1 MRREEGNVERK
12 QFTFYASFFQ
22 AISKIKKKADRAEAY
37 DALCAYAL
45 YGTEPDLGQMSDS
58 AAVVFMLAKP
68 NLDSSRRKATN
79 GKRGGESKQ
88 EEEEGQPEANGKQ
101 EEPASKPQANG
112 RQTESKKEKE
122 KEKEKEYE
130 CNNIPPKSSP
140 QGDAPP
146 EKHKHGQYGWVRLTA
161 EEYAR
166 LIADLGEEEAAR
178 CIRYVDESAQANG
191 NKNRWK
197 DWNLVLRKCH
207 AQGWGLSRKPDKAIQ
222 NSSVNLG
229 ALEAAMNRIYE
240 GGAG

>member
-1 MRREEGNVERK
+1 MDRK
-12 QFTFYASFFQ
+12 QFTFYGSFFQ

-45 YGTEPDLGQMSDS
+45 YGTEPDLSQMSDS

-88 EEEEGQPEANGKQ
+88 GEEESAPEAPLKQ

-112 RQTESKKEKE
+112 KQTESKKEIEKE
-122 KEKEKEYE
+122 IEIEKEKEYE

-140 QGDAPP
+140 QGDARP
-146 EKHKHGQYGWVRLTA
+146 EKHKYGQYGWVRLTA

-166 LIADLGEEEAAR
+166 LVADLGGEEAAR

-191 NKNRWK
+191 NKNKWK
-197 DWNLVLRKCH
+197 DWDLVLRKCH
-207 AQGWGLSRKPDKAIQ
+207 AQGWGLSRKPDKVIQ

-229 ALEAAMNRIYE
+229 ALEAAMNRLYE